1 MAISPEFEISTV
13 NFGGDTTAPQD
24 LVDLFMAG
32 IADAGHV
39 VRFSQNRF
47 YPNRFHL
54 FIDRLQPE
62 LLDYLIANGIPYGL
76 VVTEEIA
83 DDGAFGWSGF
93 ENGGMPYKI
102 GRDYVA
108 QIENASFVWCLLE
121 TSIAFC
127 GRHNARTGLV
137 AFGFS
142 ERLMPRYPVDWD
154 GRDIPMIAT
163 GPLTERRAEILK
175 RIESRIGV
183 VQHVGH
189 PLAGWCRDNY
199 LSRARLHVAPHRTDA
214 HIRFVNPQRVVQ
226 SVLYK
231 VALAI
236 ERGEAGSHDLIDYCN
251 AFAPADFVDGV
262 WTMMADPEGLR
273 VQVETNFT
281 RLADERR
288 MAPAF
293 RDLIE
298 RTVLC

>member
-1 MAISPEFEISTV
+1 MALSPEFEISIV

-32 IADAGHV
+32 IADAGHI

-47 YPNRFHL
+47 YANRFHI

-62 LLDYLIANGIPYGL
+62 LLEYLTANRIPYGL

-93 ENGGMPYKI
+93 ENGGLPYKV
-102 GRDYVA
+102 GRDYVV
-108 QIENASFVWCLLE
+108 QIENARFVWCLLE

-127 GRHNARTGLV
+127 SRHNPRIGRV

-163 GPLTERRAEILK
+163 GPLTERRSEILK
-175 RIESRIGV
+175 RIEGRVGA
-183 VQHVGH
+183 VQHFGH
-189 PLAGWCRDNY
+189 PLPSWCRDNY

-262 WTMMADPEGLR
+262 WAMMSDPAELR
-273 VQVETNFT
+273 AQVDRNFV

-288 MAPAF
+288 MGPAF

-298 RTVLC
+298 RTVA

>member
-1 MAISPEFEISTV
+1 MALTPEFEISTI
-13 NFGGDTTAPQD
+13 NFGGDTTSPQD

-39 VRFSQNRF
+39 VRFSQNRL
-47 YPNRFHL
+47 YANRFHIL
-54 FIDRLQPE
+54 IDRLQPE
-62 LLDYLIANGIPYGL
+62 LLDHLTANRIPYGL

-93 ENGGMPYKI
+93 ENGGLPYKV

-108 QIENASFVWCLLE
+108 QIENARFVWCLLE

-127 GRHNARTGLV
+127 RRHNARTGKV

-142 ERLMPRYPVDWD
+142 ERLMPRYPIDWEN
-154 GRDIPMIAT
+154 RDIPMIAT
-163 GPLTERRAEILK
+163 GPLTERRATILK
-175 RIESRIGV
+175 HIESRVGAI
-183 VQHVGH
+183 QHVGH

-199 LSRARLHVAPHRTDA
+199 LSRAQLHVAPHRTDA

-231 VALAI
+231 VGLAI
-236 ERGEAGSHDLIDYCN
+236 ERGENGSHDLIDFCN
-251 AFAPADFVDGV
+251 AFAPADFVEGV
-262 WTMMADPEGLR
+262 RGMMADPAGLR
-273 VQVETNFT
+273 AQVETNFARFAET
-281 RLADERR
+281 RR
-288 MAPAF
+288 MGPAF

-298 RTVLC
+298 QTVA